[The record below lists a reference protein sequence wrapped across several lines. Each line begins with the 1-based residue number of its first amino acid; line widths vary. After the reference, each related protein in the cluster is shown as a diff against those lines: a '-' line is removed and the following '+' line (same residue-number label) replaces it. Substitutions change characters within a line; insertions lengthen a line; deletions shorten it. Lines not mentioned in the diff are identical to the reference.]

1 MVQNKPDLRFTVAC
15 LELNV
20 LLWMCLVGSD
30 ALGRIQERNRVC
42 CIAWLRLIFLK
53 TVFERNNLCA
63 AMRGSGENAKSMCLQ
78 QPGSK
83 ELKNR

>member
-1 MVQNKPDLRFTVAC
+1 MVQNKPDLRFAVGC

-30 ALGRIQERNRVC
+30 ALGRIQEKNRVC
-42 CIAWLRLIFLK
+42 FIAWLRLIFLK
-53 TVFERNNLCA
+53 TVFNRNNLCA
-63 AMRGSGENAKSMCLQ
+63 AMRGSSENAKSMYLQ

-83 ELKNR
+83 VFKNR